1 MPKRWREEM
10 DAVRKELEGLQR
22 ELVRSAADSRI
33 RLRLFGLA
41 YVVLGLGLSLM
52 GNLTGRIHRGCTVSG
67 LFVSPGWA
75 LTGGR
80 RR

>member
-52 GNLTGRIHRGCTVSG
+52 GNLTG
-67 LFVSPGWA
+67 
-75 LTGGR
+75 
-80 RR
+80 